1 MGLKPSRPSWDI
13 PDDDE
18 DTSTTEED
26 ETTTLQ
32 QQQHVSK
39 KRDHPS
45 SQQQLY
51 IQNKKNN
58 YQSTS
63 QTSNSAATGI
73 PINKSSTKSSSSPS
87 LIKSSDSSYASDSSV
102 LSSHPSSRTAGKSY
116 SSTSTSVT
124 SKFSTSSSASP
135 SSLFMAPFLKSRTT
149 SSSILELESSGA
161 ENIGFSCK
169 DQSSHEMTTL
179 ETYFKYFGCQFVDY
193 IGRGTFAHCFKVI
206 YQEKDLAL
214 MQPPPV
220 NNNSNNNKSQQ
231 ATQRKDIYHLPQ
243 QEYSCLKLVEIS
255 NNPKIEERLKQEIQI
270 LRVCNTCKYITKL
283 LSDYRLIDTKLDYK
297 NIMKGRNWIV
307 QILEY
312 GDSIMKV
319 LKDYESQNRT
329 VKYFTI
335 GELYAYFTQAIECLY
350 ELHEV
355 YHVIHRDVKLSNILL
370 KSVIHARY
378 NECMYH
384 FMLCDFNV
392 SMFDTTNEKKGNS
405 NTTSKK
411 SLVGTSI
418 FVPNE
423 VIFTGDY
430 TNKVDMYSMG
440 VVFILL
446 FGMVGGDYDFLE
458 RFYCNDILGPL
469 RSDKKSA
476 YSNSFYGNPSIYSN
490 NSLSS
495 LASAPNQ
502 TQPES
507 APIELNSILER
518 ISSKY
523 YLNIPLIGNLLLDMT
538 KYYNERP
545 SSKQMYETNLDY
557 NYLYYI
563 VNGYANTNE
572 MELLLQASPK
582 YAQESE
588 NIVKYIIFT
597 IGQISSST
605 CYDIEIIC
613 NCLKLLKPPECS
625 RELCNV
631 LLKWILQC
639 DMAEKKQLEFMNQ
652 VIDLM
657 NSYDEVTKQKA
668 IVHGIIYNGHLQS
681 NSSQSPRIESLH
693 YFIKELCHN
702 DNEKVL
708 QYIEEFNTE
717 LSKTRQ
723 DSTITNFLDAFIQHH
738 HQVSRD
744 HR

>member
-13 PDDDE
+13 PEDDDD
-18 DTSTTEED
+18 DTSTTEEE
-26 ETTTLQ
+26 ETTSLQ
-32 QQQHVSK
+32 QPVSK

-45 SQQQLY
+45 SQQHQQHY
-51 IQNKKNN
+51 VQNKKNN

-63 QTSNSAATGI
+63 QTFVGGATGI
-73 PINKSSTKSSSSPS
+73 PINKSSSAKSSSSPS
-87 LIKSSDSSYASDSSV
+87 LKSSAPSYASDSSV
-102 LSSHPSSRTAGKSY
+102 LSSHPSSRNGGGKSY
-116 SSTSTSVT
+116 SSTSTSVSS

-149 SSSILELESSGA
+149 SSSLLEFDSTVTD
-161 ENIGFSCK
+161 NIGFSCK

-193 IGRGTFAHCFKVI
+193 IGRGTFAHCFKVV
-206 YQEKDLAL
+206 YQEKD
-214 MQPPPV
+214 MTPPPPPSA
-220 NNNSNNNKSQQ
+220 NNSNKSQQ
-231 ATQRKDIYHLPQ
+231 RKDIHHLSQ

-270 LRVCNTCKYITKL
+270 LRVCDNCKYITKL
-283 LSDYRLIDTKLDYK
+283 LIDYRLIDTKLDYK

-329 VKYFTI
+329 VSYFTL

-355 YHVIHRDVKLSNILL
+355 YHIIHRDVKLTNILL
-370 KSVIHARY
+370 KSVMHARY
-378 NECMYH
+378 NEQMYR

-392 SMFDTTNEKKGNS
+392 SMFDKDERKGTS

-446 FGMVGGDYDFLE
+446 FGMVGGDSDFLE

-476 YSNSFYGNPSIYSN
+476 YSNSFYGNQSVYSN
-490 NSLSS
+490 TSLSS
-495 LASAPNQ
+495 FANHTNQ
-502 TQPES
+502 IQPES

-538 KYYNERP
+538 KYFNERP
-545 SSKQMYETNLDY
+545 SSKEMYETNMDY

-563 VNGYANTNE
+563 VNGFVNTNE
-572 MELLLQASPK
+572 LDLLLQSCPK
-582 YAQESE
+582 YVQESE
-588 NIVKYIIFT
+588 NIVKYIILT
-597 IGQISSST
+597 ISQISSST
-605 CYDIEIIC
+605 CYDIDIIC
-613 NCLKLLKPPECS
+613 NCLKLLKSRECS

-631 LLKWILQC
+631 ILKWILQC
-639 DMAEKKQLEFMNQ
+639 DMTEKKQLAFMNQ
-652 VIDLM
+652 VIELM
-657 NSYDEVTKQKA
+657 NSFEESSKRNA
-668 IVHGIIYNGHLQS
+668 IVHGIIYNEHLRN
-681 NSSQSPRIESLH
+681 NSSLPPRIESLH

-708 QYIEEFNTE
+708 QYIQEFNTE
-717 LSKTRQ
+717 LSKTTQ
-723 DSTITNFLDAFIQHH
+723 DPSITNLLDTFIQHH
-738 HQVSRD
+738 NQVVCDNR
-744 HR
+744 